1 MSDIFINTSPL
12 IAPRT
17 GIGNYTFQ
25 IASRLMTAPDLKI
38 TFFDGHYTP
47 KLPETAQQILEG
59 RRDPVL
65 ATLKRFPFFYNLL
78 KRLHNTALAHT
89 LKNRSFDLYFEPSF
103 IPLPI
108 SHKHLIITLHDFS
121 FHLHKEWHP
130 KDRTLYFQKNF
141 WKHLAR
147 ADHFI
152 FISDFIRKQAIEEF
166 GLDATKCTTIH
177 CGVNHNIFRPMTAQ
191 ELEVIKQRYKL
202 HNPFILFTG
211 SVEPRK
217 NLQNL
222 LKAYLS
228 LPYSLRKEVKLMLV
242 GFSGWKNAQ
251 IMQIVQANTQDIRH
265 LGYIPEKDLAGLYN
279 LSELLIYPSFYEGFG
294 LPPLE
299 AMACGTPVIV
309 SNTSA
314 IPEVCGEAAIYVNPM
329 DSDQIAQA
337 IATLLNDNALR
348 NKLSNTGKARAQ
360 LFSWDKAAEQHLM
373 LFRKVMAR
381 G

>member
-1 MSDIFINTSPL
+1 
-12 IAPRT
+12 
-17 GIGNYTFQ
+17 
-25 IASRLMTAPDLKI
+25 
-38 TFFDGHYTP
+38 
-47 KLPETAQQILEG
+47 
-59 RRDPVL
+59 
-65 ATLKRFPFFYNLL
+65 
-78 KRLHNTALAHT
+78 
-89 LKNRSFDLYFEPSF
+89 
-103 IPLPI
+103 
-108 SHKHLIITLHDFS
+108 
-121 FHLHKEWHP
+121 
-130 KDRTLYFQKNF
+130 
-141 WKHLAR
+141 
-147 ADHFI
+147 
-152 FISDFIRKQAIEEF
+152 
-166 GLDATKCTTIH
+166 
-177 CGVNHNIFRPMTAQ
+177 
-191 ELEVIKQRYKL
+191 
-202 HNPFILFTG
+202 
-211 SVEPRK
+211 
-217 NLQNL
+217 
-222 LKAYLS
+222 
-228 LPYSLRKEVKLMLV
+228 MLV